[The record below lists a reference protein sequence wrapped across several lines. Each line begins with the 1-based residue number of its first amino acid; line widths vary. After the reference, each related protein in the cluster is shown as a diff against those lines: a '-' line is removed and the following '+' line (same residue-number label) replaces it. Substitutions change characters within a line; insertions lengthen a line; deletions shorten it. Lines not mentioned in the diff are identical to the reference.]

1 MNRAGKVCIQ
11 LKQCEEDMEIVSFE
25 NGDPVNGRMEEH
37 PSVEREVYRALV
49 LGVRD
54 YVNKNGFPGVI
65 IGLSGGVDS
74 ALVLA
79 IAVDALGPEK
89 VRAVMMPSPYT
100 SDISR
105 IDAAEM
111 VPDSTSAMTK
121 FRFRTVFPRF
131 CRRWPHSLRIL
142 PKTRRKK
149 TFRPAYAV
157 RF

>member
-1 MNRAGKVCIQ
+1 MPISVGGQDELIFDGCSFAMNRAGKVCIQ

-89 VRAVMMPSPYT
+89 VRAAH
-100 SDISR
+100 DAISLYER
-105 IDAAEM
+105 YF
-111 VPDSTSAMTK
+111 T
-121 FRFRTVFPRF
+121 
-131 CRRWPHSLRIL
+131 H
-142 PKTRRKK
+142 
-149 TFRPAYAV
+149 
-157 RF
+157 